1 MTNQQFFAKLTEEE
15 RNTVM
20 IERKKTLEALQSA
33 GHTISIQDI
42 ENAFNQALMLFG
54 WA

>member
-1 MTNQQFFAKLTEEE
+1 MTNSEFFGTLTEEQ

-20 IERKKTLEALQSA
+20 IERKNILEALQSA
-33 GHTISIQDI
+33 GHTISVQDI

>member
-1 MTNQQFFAKLTEEE
+1 MTNSQFFGTLTTKE

-20 IERKKTLEALQSA
+20 IERKDILESLQSS
-33 GHTISIQDI
+33 GHTISIQDV

>member
-1 MTNQQFFAKLTEEE
+1 MTNQEFFATLTEEQ
-15 RNTVM
+15 RNAVM
-20 IERKKTLEALQSA
+20 IERKNTLEALQAA
-33 GHTISIQDI
+33 GYTINIQDI